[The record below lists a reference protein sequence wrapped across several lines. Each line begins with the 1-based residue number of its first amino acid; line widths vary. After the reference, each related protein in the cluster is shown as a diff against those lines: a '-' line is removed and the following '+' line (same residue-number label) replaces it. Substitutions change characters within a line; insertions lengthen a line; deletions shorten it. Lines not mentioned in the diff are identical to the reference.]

1 MTISGFDVQ
10 RLDIFF
16 EPKRNVSDIMSFLD
30 KKQQLINE
38 AIEGNTT
45 SLIDLGK
52 LDYLKFV
59 TDFEWSFARL
69 QDVCKFLDLEVIENK
84 LENTFYFNGKGSW
97 MIFDNLKRLYQKK
110 SNPAYQYQ
118 FINSRQKYQEEFGN

>member
-1 MTISGFDVQ
+1 MSRTDYFYIY
-10 RLDIFF
+10 II
-16 EPKRNVSDIMSFLD
+16 SDIISFLD

-59 TDFEWSFARL
+59 TDFEWSYSRFK
-69 QDVCKFLDLEVIENK
+69 DVCKYLDLEVIENK
-84 LENTFYFNGKGSW
+84 LENTFTFNGKGSF
-97 MIFDNLKRLYQKK
+97 MIVESYKRSVLKKL
-110 SNPAYQYQ
+110 NPAYQYQ
-118 FINSRQKYQEEFGN
+118 FINTRYKFQSEIN